1 MAKKTLE
8 IKSGFTAHRGNG
20 YGVLVLTISPL
31 SAFTFEVFRSVALA
45 YEWDNYFPVH
55 TKMEIEQ
62 FLIDQIT
69 GRSG

>member
-1 MAKKTLE
+1 M
-8 IKSGFTAHRGNG
+8 
-20 YGVLVLTISPL
+20 VLLSPL
-31 SAFTFEVFRSVALA
+31 SAFIFEVFHSVALA

-62 FLIDQIT
+62 SLVDQIT

>member
-1 MAKKTLE
+1 M
-8 IKSGFTAHRGNG
+8 ISGFTAHRDNG
-20 YGVLVLTISPL
+20 YGVVVLTISSL
-31 SAFTFEVFRSVALA
+31 SAFIFEVFRSVALA

-62 FLIDQIT
+62 SLVDQIT